1 MKTNWD
7 SVCRILQGF
16 GLFFIGIGI
25 FVVIYDTIYSLPDG
39 ESGLIFVGPGLVLV
53 AIAGILK
60 RKE

>member
-1 MKTNWD
+1 MKTNWN

-16 GLFFIGIGI
+16 GLFIGIGI

-39 ESGLIFVGPGLVLV
+39 EAGLIFVGSGLVLV

>member
-1 MKTNWD
+1 MKTNWN

-25 FVVIYDTIYSLPDG
+25 FVVIYDTIYSLQDG
-39 ESGLIFVGPGLVLV
+39 EAGLIFVGPGLVLV